1 MKSIQKV
8 WMYLLSVLTFLSL
21 MAPPALLQAKE
32 AIDPPAQTSVRKEEN
47 FNRGW
52 KFVRRDEPQAYQS
65 DFNDANWYNVS
76 LPHDF
81 SIPYFMEQKFYTGIG
96 WY

>member
-52 KFVRRDEPQAYQS
+52 KFVRRDEP
-65 DFNDANWYNVS
+65 
-76 LPHDF
+76 
-81 SIPYFMEQKFYTGIG
+81 
-96 WY
+96 